1 MIAGMVDRLGRID
14 ARLLAIILLALAGLL
29 AFESW
34 MLVLR
39 RPYAEYRQIHATHL
53 ALAAALQR
61 APDQADELGQVASEL
76 KLLKEKLS
84 GQLRIPAPAANP
96 YLALAAMLMAALDQ
110 SAARQAIVLS
120 GMKPGARRQVSVF
133 EEVLFEVS
141 GTGNYVQLCQWML
154 DLEHTLGSS
163 ATITEFD
170 MKTASESG
178 RVSLTFNVALYRP
191 LQLLEGNK

>member
-1 MIAGMVDRLGRID
+1 MISGLVSRLGRID
-14 ARLLAIILLALAGLL
+14 ARLLAIVLLAVAGLL

-53 ALAAALQR
+53 ALVAAVQQ
-61 APDQADELGQVASEL
+61 APNQADEFGQVASEL

-84 GQLRIPAPAANP
+84 GQLRIRASDDEM
-96 YLALAAMLMAALDQ
+96 AAMLMAALDQ

-191 LQLLEGNK
+191 LQLLEGKT